1 MPALH
6 AHFFLK
12 NQQAFQ
18 RLLEASK
25 QSSTSTGGGGSNAPP
40 LSSSGGRSW
49 TRPGSLSALSGPPGG
64 ALTCDVNERD
74 WLGRTVL
81 HLAVSSLDPSA
92 LEFVKLLLAHPRIDV
107 NLADVESRWTALH
120 RALYAGNLAAW
131 YVAKCFI
138 DYESSGPDGSITHL

>member
-6 AHFFLK
+6 AHFLLK
-12 NQQAFQ
+12 NQRTFQ

-25 QSSTSTGGGGSNAPP
+25 QSPSSTSAGGGASNAPP

-64 ALTCDVNERD
+64 ASVCDVNERD

-107 NLADVESRWTALH
+107 NLVDVESRWSALH

-131 YVAKCFI
+131 CV
-138 DYESSGPDGSITHL
+138 TN